1 VRPNRAFRQC
11 QPPEYQHE
19 CDDLLESH
27 DPGRFARRP
36 LMRAAVLGQRG
47 AAALHADAYASLL
60 RPRPLAERMVLTG
73 TLQDVSPHV
82 LVLQTREGEERLAMT
97 PATTAWRGSAVA
109 PVTLH
114 RGDRVIVRKSAP
126 RRAVAERVWA
136 GIGRATGTILEAR
149 AGEPFLGTGS
159 PRSLE
164 LLVDEGPAKGRKIVV
179 IARDTYRQI
188 LVRFPRLEPGYL
200 IDVIGLRQWGFL
212 QAVTPATAQPAYR
225 AAHPPAPPL
234 VSSRIPNPV
243 SGTAVWHEPGEEPAS
258 LLGMAYPAVDPETG
272 CEHRWLSQD
281 SGLPESRGQGQ
292 PSADGHS
299 VHGHSVHGHSGDPH
313 GVDPDGVNRH
323 SVDGSSADRPSVDPH
338 GVGPGCIRLPYLSVG
353 SVVTVRNECSGL
365 SAPLPVTSCGASARL
380 FCDRCV
386 ECRTSPRGRIADL
399 TMAAFVELGGR
410 LENGCF
416 NASLTM
422 AR

>member
-1 VRPNRAFRQC
+1 VRRNRAFRQW
-11 QPPEYQHE
+11 QPLEYQHE
-19 CDDLLESH
+19 CDDLLQSR

-47 AAALHADAYASLL
+47 TAALHADAYASLL
-60 RPRPLAERMVLTG
+60 RPRPLAERMVITG
-73 TLQDVSPHV
+73 TLHDVSPHV

-97 PATTAWRGSAVA
+97 PSTTAWRGSAVA
-109 PVTLH
+109 PATLH
-114 RGDRVIVRKSAP
+114 RGDQVIVRKSAP
-126 RRAVAERVWA
+126 RRAVADQVWA
-136 GIGRATGTILEAR
+136 GIGRATGTILETR
-149 AGEPFLGTGS
+149 ASGPFLAPGS

-164 LLVDEGPAKGRKIVV
+164 LLVDEGHSRARRTVV
-179 IARDTYRQI
+179 IARETYRQV

-200 IDVIGLRQWGFL
+200 IDVIGLQQRGFL
-212 QAVTPATAQPAYR
+212 QVVTPATAQPAYR
-225 AAHPPAPPL
+225 ADHPPAPPL
-234 VSSRIPNPV
+234 VSGRIPNPV

-272 CEHRWLSQD
+272 CEH
-281 SGLPESRGQGQ
+281 G
-292 PSADGHS
+292 PSAHPVPGPREPADPAQHRGIRRS
-299 VHGHSVHGHSGDPH
+299 ATRHGI
-313 GVDPDGVNRH
+313 
-323 SVDGSSADRPSVDPH
+323 DPH

-380 FCDRCV
+380 CCDRCV
-386 ECRTSPRGRIADL
+386 ECRTSPRGRVADL
-399 TMAAFVELGGR
+399 TMAAFVELGGL

>member
-1 VRPNRAFRQC
+1 VRTTRAFRQC

-60 RPRPLAERMVLTG
+60 RPRPPTERMVLTG
-73 TLQDVSPHV
+73 TLHDVSPHV

-97 PATTAWRGSAVA
+97 PATAAWRGSAVA

-114 RGDRVIVRKSAP
+114 RGDQVIVRKSAA

-136 GIGRATGTILEAR
+136 GIGRVTGTILEAR
-149 AGEPFLGTGS
+149 ASGPFLGTGS

-179 IARDTYRQI
+179 IARETYRQI

-225 AAHPPAPPL
+225 ADHPPAPPL
-234 VSSRIPNPV
+234 VSVRVPNPV

-272 CEHRWLSQD
+272 CEHGRLSHQG
-281 SGLPESRGQGQ
+281 SGLPEPSGPGQHG
-292 PSADGHS
+292 AGGHGAGG
-299 VHGHSVHGHSGDPH
+299 HG
-313 GVDPDGVNRH
+313 
-323 SVDGSSADRPSVDPH
+323 ADPH

-353 SVVTVRNECSGL
+353 SVVTLRNDCSGL

-410 LENGCF
+410 LEKGCF

>member
-1 VRPNRAFRQC
+1 VRPNRAFRQW
-11 QPPEYQHE
+11 QPPEDHQG
-19 CDDLLESH
+19 CDDLLESR

-60 RPRPLAERMVLTG
+60 RPRPATERTVITG
-73 TLQDVSPHV
+73 TLADVSPHV
-82 LVLQTREGEERLAMT
+82 LVLQTREGEERLAMAA
-97 PATTAWRGSAVA
+97 ATAAWRGSAVDPA
-109 PVTLH
+109 TLH
-114 RGDRVIVRKSAP
+114 RGDQVIVRKSEP
-126 RRAVAERVWA
+126 RRAVADQVWA

-149 AGEPFLGTGS
+149 ASGPFLGTGS
-159 PRSLE
+159 PRDLE
-164 LLVDEGPAKGRKIVV
+164 LVVDEGPARPRRIVV
-179 IARDTYRQI
+179 IARETYRQI

-200 IDVIGLRQWGFL
+200 IDVIGLRQRGFL
-212 QAVTPATAQPAYR
+212 QAVTPATAQPTYR
-225 AAHPPAPPL
+225 ADHPPAPPL
-234 VSSRIPNPV
+234 VSGRVPDPV

-258 LLGMAYPAVDPETG
+258 LIGMAYPAVDPETG
-272 CEHRWLSQD
+272 CEHSQASHAG
-281 SGLPESRGQGQ
+281 SGPAESGVPGQRGANQRGA
-292 PSADGHS
+292 SRRGANRRDADQH
-299 VHGHSVHGHSGDPH
+299 
-313 GVDPDGVNRH
+313 
-323 SVDGSSADRPSVDPH
+323 SVDPH

-353 SVVTVRNECSGL
+353 SVVTVRNDCSGL
-365 SAPLPVTSCGASARL
+365 SAPLPVTSCGAAARL

-399 TMAAFVELGGR
+399 TMAAFVQLGGR

>member
-1 VRPNRAFRQC
+1 
-11 QPPEYQHE
+11 
-19 CDDLLESH
+19 
-27 DPGRFARRP
+27 
-36 LMRAAVLGQRG
+36 
-47 AAALHADAYASLL
+47 
-60 RPRPLAERMVLTG
+60 
-73 TLQDVSPHV
+73 
-82 LVLQTREGEERLAMT
+82 
-97 PATTAWRGSAVA
+97 VA

-114 RGDRVIVRKSAP
+114 RGDQVIVRKSAP
-126 RRAVAERVWA
+126 HRAVAERVWA

-149 AGEPFLGTGS
+149 ASEPFLGTGS

-164 LLVDEGPAKGRKIVV
+164 LLVDEGPAKGRKMVV

-225 AAHPPAPPL
+225 ADHPPAPPL
-234 VSSRIPNPV
+234 VSGRVPNPV

-272 CEHRWLSQD
+272 CEHRRLSRQG
-281 SGLPESRGQGQ
+281 SGLPESSDQGQ
-292 PSADGHS
+292 PSIDGHS
-299 VHGHSVHGHSGDPH
+299 VD
-313 GVDPDGVNRH
+313 RH
-323 SVDGSSADRPSVDPH
+323 SVDPHSVDPH
-338 GVGPGCIRLPYLSVG
+338 AVGPGCIRLPYLSVG

-365 SAPLPVTSCGASARL
+365 SAPLAVTSCGASARL

-416 NASLTM
+416 NASLAM

>member
-1 VRPNRAFRQC
+1 
-11 QPPEYQHE
+11 
-19 CDDLLESH
+19 
-27 DPGRFARRP
+27 
-36 LMRAAVLGQRG
+36 
-47 AAALHADAYASLL
+47 
-60 RPRPLAERMVLTG
+60 
-73 TLQDVSPHV
+73 
-82 LVLQTREGEERLAMT
+82 LQTREGEERLAMT
-97 PATTAWRGSAVA
+97 PATAAWRGSTVA

-114 RGDRVIVRKSAP
+114 RGDQVIVRKSAA

-136 GIGRATGTILEAR
+136 GIGRVTGTILEAR
-149 AGEPFLGTGS
+149 ASGPSLGTGS

-179 IARDTYRQI
+179 IARETYRQI

-225 AAHPPAPPL
+225 ADHPPAPPL
-234 VSSRIPNPV
+234 VSARVPNPV

-272 CEHRWLSQD
+272 C
-281 SGLPESRGQGQ
+281 GP
-292 PSADGHS
+292 HS
-299 VHGHSVHGHSGDPH
+299 VHQHGAGQQGADQQGAGRDGADQDGADQDRVIRRGIDPH
-313 GVDPDGVNRH
+313 H
-323 SVDGSSADRPSVDPH
+323 
-338 GVGPGCIRLPYLSVG
+338 VGPGCVRLPYLSVG
-353 SVVTVRNECSGL
+353 SVVTVHNECSGL
-365 SAPLPVTSCGASARL
+365 SASLPVTSCGASARL

-386 ECRTSPRGRIADL
+386 ECRTSPRGRVADL
-399 TMAAFVELGGR
+399 TMAAFVELGGL

-416 NASLTM
+416 NAALTM